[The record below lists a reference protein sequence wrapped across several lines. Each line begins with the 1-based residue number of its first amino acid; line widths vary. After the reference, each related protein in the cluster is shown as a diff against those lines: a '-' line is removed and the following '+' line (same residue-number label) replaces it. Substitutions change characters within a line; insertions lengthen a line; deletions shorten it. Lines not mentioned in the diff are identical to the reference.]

1 MEEPKGNSL
10 AVAQR
15 SLCLFGIVPTNLRE
29 KENNMTEGTVQ
40 ADALRAFCVRVFERL
55 EVPTADAEITT
66 DVLLAANL
74 RGIDSHGV
82 ARLRRYVKGLQD
94 GVMLA
99 QPEEEVIN
107 EAATTALI
115 DAGAGLGQPVSYR
128 AMKLAIEKAEKYG
141 TGFVTVRNSNHYG
154 IAGYYAMMALEH
166 DMIGISMT
174 NAAVLVVP
182 TFGRDAMLGTN
193 PIAVAAPAGQERSF
207 VLDMATSTVPR
218 GKLEVYN
225 RQEKSLPQGWATD
238 ETGTPTTDAAR
249 VLDNLLARHGGGL
262 LPLGGAGELLS
273 GHKGYGLAL
282 LVDILC
288 GVLPGAG
295 YANNIYPKTP
305 EGKPLPAN
313 VGHFFGALK
322 VAAFRPLDEF
332 KATMDD
338 IIQRLKATSKA
349 EDAERIY
356 IHGEKEYEEAE
367 RRAKGIPLG
376 PKVEADLK
384 AIAEEL
390 GVEYDL

>member
-1 MEEPKGNSL
+1 MAGETG
-10 AVAQR
+10 
-15 SLCLFGIVPTNLRE
+15 T
-29 KENNMTEGTVQ
+29 TVQ
-40 ADALRAFCVRVFERL
+40 ANALCAFCVRVFEKL
-55 EVPTADAEITT
+55 DVPTPEAEITA
-66 DVLLAANL
+66 DVLVAANL

-99 QPEEEVIN
+99 RPQEKIVGET
-107 EAATTALI
+107 ATTALI

-128 AMKLAIEKAEKYG
+128 AMNLAIEKALDYG
-141 TGFVTVRNSNHYG
+141 SGFTTVRNSNHYG

-193 PIAVAAPAGQERSF
+193 PIAVAAPAGHERPF

-225 RQEKSLPQGWATD
+225 RQEKPLPLGWATD
-238 ETGTPTTDAAR
+238 ETGTPTADAAR
-249 VLDNLLARHGGGL
+249 VLDNFTARRGGGL
-262 LPLGGAGELLS
+262 LPLGGAGELFS
-273 GHKGYGLAL
+273 GYKGYGMAL

-295 YANNIYPKTP
+295 YANNIYLKTP
-305 EGKPLPAN
+305 EGKPLPAD
-313 VGHFFGALK
+313 VGHFFGAIS
-322 VAAFRPLDEF
+322 VEAFRPLDEF

-338 IIQRLKATSKA
+338 IIRRMKATPKA
-349 EDAERIY
+349 KDAERIY
-356 IHGEKEYEEAE
+356 IHGEKEYEETE
-367 RRAKGIPLG
+367 RRAQGGIPLG
-376 PKVEADLK
+376 AKVEADLK
-384 AIAEEL
+384 ALGQEL
-390 GVEYDL
+390 GVKYDL